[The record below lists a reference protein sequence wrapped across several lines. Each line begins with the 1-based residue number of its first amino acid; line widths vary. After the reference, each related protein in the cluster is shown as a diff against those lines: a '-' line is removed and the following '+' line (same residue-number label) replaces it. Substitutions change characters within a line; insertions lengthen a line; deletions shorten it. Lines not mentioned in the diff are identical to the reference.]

1 MSDPSMIN
9 NMASLATSM
18 SAGNVQSQIGVTILK
33 ENLDNEKMMGEALVN
48 MMKPAP
54 SPDLAVGQNV
64 DMFA

>member
-1 MSDPSMIN
+1 MIN

-18 SAGNVQSQIGVTILK
+18 SAGSVQSQLGITILK
-33 ENLDNEKMMGEALVN
+33 ENLDNEKMVGEALVN
-48 MMKPAP
+48 MIKATP